1 MSTPLATLLAPGTKL
16 PHLGG
21 TLGAYV
27 ARADG
32 GVRAVIVAPAKYE
45 RTGTWGE
52 YGQDVP
58 GARGIDGLAS
68 TNAMAEAGSELAR
81 AVRALV
87 IGGCA
92 QWYIPSRLEWLAL
105 QTQAPQLFKKT
116 GWYWSS
122 TQFSRDIAWC
132 QDFEYGYS
140 LATRKGSPR
149 RARAVRS
156 VQLQDLSPSALPAGS
171 SPKATR
177 AKKSAAAAASAAE

>member
-1 MSTPLATLLAPGTKL
+1 MNAPLALPLPGTKL

-21 TLGAYV
+21 NLGAYV
-27 ARADG
+27 AHADG
-32 GVRAVIVAPAKYE
+32 SVRALIVSPATHE
-45 RTGTWGE
+45 RAGTWGE

-58 GARGIDGLAS
+58 GARSIDGLAS

-81 AVRALV
+81 AVRALT

-92 QWYIPSRLEWLAL
+92 LWYIPSRLEWLAL

-122 TQFSRDIAWC
+122 TQYSRLSAYC

-140 LATRKGSPR
+140 NAHGKDTPR

-156 VQLQDLSPSALPAGS
+156 VQLQDLIPSALPAGS
-171 SPKATR
+171 SPSATR
-177 AKKSAAAAASAAE
+177 AKKSKAQAGEAA